1 MRISDWSSDVC
12 SSDLAEV
19 VETINDAHTN
29 PLFLPGIALSRSIR
43 ATGDLGELD
52 WADALLVVAPAQHV
66 RTLLGSLPQGHRP
79 LILCSKG
86 IEAGSMKLLTEVAAE
101 AQPQAPIAVLSG
113 PTFAHEVAQGLPTAI
128 TLAAADPAL
137 AEALGS

>member
-1 MRISDWSSDVC
+1 MKIERIGVIGGGAWGTALAQVAATGGREVR
-12 SSDLAEV
+12 LWAREAEV

-79 LILCSKG
+79 LILCSTG
-86 IEAGSMKLLTEVAAE
+86 IRSEEHTSELQSLMR
-101 AQPQAPIAVLSG
+101 ISYAV
-113 PTFAHEVAQGLPTAI
+113 FC
-128 TLAAADPAL
+128 
-137 AEALGS
+137 

>member
-79 LILCSKG
+79 LILCSTG
-86 IEAGSMKLLTEVAAE
+86 IEAGSMKLLNGVDRK
-101 AQPQAPIAVLSG
+101 S
-113 PTFAHEVAQGLPTAI
+113 
-128 TLAAADPAL
+128 TLL
-137 AEALGS
+137 NSSR